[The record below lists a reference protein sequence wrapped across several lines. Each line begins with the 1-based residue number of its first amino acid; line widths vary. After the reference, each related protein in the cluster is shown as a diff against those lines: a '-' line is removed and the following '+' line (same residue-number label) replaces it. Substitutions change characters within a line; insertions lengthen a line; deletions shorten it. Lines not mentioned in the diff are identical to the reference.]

1 MAKKICIVLIL
12 IVLSLL
18 AYMGC
23 RYLIL
28 QVPTA
33 SFFPKGIVLSQKVL
47 APPKTLT
54 YADPDYPFYFDYP
67 SFATYEGKI
76 NPISTRDTTAINEV
90 RPGVVK
96 LVTVG
101 VEDKNGWLNGIT
113 FSVQKVDEDLRNW
126 INKNYPA
133 CGYRL
138 KLAEG
143 GFEVVFSN
151 IGDPNDEEFT
161 PCFAGSN
168 KYFYNS
174 EKGFVVSGGVGHAVN
189 IDDDRGYKPCPEEYC
204 PSTDVLIVKSLR
216 LAPKPQDAVA
226 QPLPPRDNALARFQK
241 THMEDKAGP
250 YKKLTISDG
259 EVVFSFEVPETWFTE
274 LRNSG
279 EVVMNETEMRDF
291 WATNYFVD
299 LKTTGSDGPAG
310 DYWDFIWSDLEKKS
324 FDELGDL
331 FDQMS
336 ENGTR
341 PGVPN
346 ASVAEGN
353 LIRYT
358 DMNHGQIDFSIAKN
372 TELQTRYQW
381 AYQALQSKDA
391 VNGMTNN
398 IPYKKITSVVDD
410 NDYDPSAGGAYV
422 SVPLNSEKTLI
433 INKQRSLNSDGDK
446 AFEHLIDT
454 LQIGDAIELD
464 AEKVNK
470 AK

>member
-1 MAKKICIVLIL
+1 MAKKIYIVLL
-12 IVLSLL
+12 IAICALFATGGYEAYVRTHLPVVDPDCIPASPSGLL
-18 AYMGC
+18 EPGT
-23 RYLIL
+23 I
-28 QVPTA
+28 
-33 SFFPKGIVLSQKVL
+33 
-47 APPKTLT
+47 T

-113 FSVQKVDEDLRNW
+113 FSVQKVDEDLQNW

-174 EKGFVVSGGVGHAVN
+174 EKGFVVSGGVGQAVN

-216 LAPKPQDAVA
+216 LAPKPQDTVA
-226 QPLPPRDNALARFQK
+226 QTLPPRDNTLARFQK
-241 THMEDKAGP
+241 TRMEDVSGP

-259 EVVFSFEVPETWFTE
+259 EVAFSFEVPDTWVTE

-279 EVVMNETEMRDF
+279 EVAMNETEMRDF

-310 DYWDFIWSDLEKKS
+310 DYWDFVWSDLEKKS
-324 FDELGDL
+324 FDGLRDL

-372 TELQTRYQW
+372 TELPKRYQW

-391 VNGMTNN
+391 VDGMTNS
-398 IPYKKITSVVDD
+398 IPYKKIVSAVDE

-422 SVPLNSEKTLI
+422 SIALSPEKTLI
-433 INKQRSLNSDGDK
+433 ISKQRSLAPDGDK

-454 LQIGDAIELD
+454 LQIGDAIEFD

>member
-1 MAKKICIVLIL
+1 MTKKIYGVLIVA
-12 IVLSLL
+12 VLALL
-18 AYMGC
+18 ANIAYWYIQ
-23 RYLIL
+23 R
-28 QVPTA
+28 QVPSVSIMPEYLHETSRILA
-33 SFFPKGIVLSQKVL
+33 APKI
-47 APPKTLT
+47 LT
-54 YADPDYPFYFDYP
+54 YSDPDYPFYFDYP

-113 FSVQKVDEDLRNW
+113 FSVQKVGEDLRNW

-216 LAPKPQDAVA
+216 LALKPEDTVA
-226 QPLPPRDNALARFQK
+226 QPLPPRDNTLVRFQK
-241 THMEDKAGP
+241 TRMEDASGP

-259 EVVFSFEVPETWFTE
+259 EVTFSFEVPDTWVTE

-279 EVVMNETEMRDF
+279 EVAMNETEMRDF

-299 LKTTGSDGPAG
+299 LKTTGPDGPAG
-310 DYWDFIWSDLEKKS
+310 NYWDFVWSDLEKKS

-336 ENGTR
+336 EDGAR
-341 PGVPN
+341 PGIPN
-346 ASVAEGN
+346 ASVSEGKA
-353 LIRYT
+353 IVYY

-372 TELQTRYQW
+372 TELLKRYQW
-381 AYQALQSKDA
+381 AYQALQSEDA
-391 VNGMTNN
+391 VNDMTNS
-398 IPYKKITSVVDD
+398 IPYKKIVSAVDE

-454 LQIGDAIELD
+454 FQIEDGTNITTRSS
-464 AEKVNK
+464 